1 MLFLLLLALASAVQS
16 DTRVTLSATQNQ
28 YELSSSLAYLED
40 PSGGMALT
48 DAQAAWKAGAFSRS
62 LDDSLNF
69 GFTDSAY
76 WFRIELHN
84 SSSSERDW
92 VMEMLYPIM
101 DQVEVFYR
109 FDDGHERYQIAGDSV
124 PFNERSRQN
133 HHINYAFALAQGESV
148 EVFLR
153 AKTTGA
159 VQMPLTLWSE
169 NAFSAR
175 DHNKQILFGL
185 YYGLLLALAIY
196 NFLIFLSVRDV
207 NYLWY
212 VSYIIFY
219 GLLQASLNGLSYE
232 YLWPDSPQWNNRSV
246 AFLLSVAMFFILAF
260 TRSFLALWST
270 APRLNMCFKVAMA
283 LFAAFWVMNLVA
295 PYDLAIRVSTLAAGT
310 MVALIFATGV
320 YCWWREFKPA
330 RYFMIAWTALLIGM
344 TCYVLKTFGL
354 LPANFITEYAI
365 QIGSAIEVLLLSL
378 ALADRIRLLT
388 DENRRIQ
395 NELTSELENRVR
407 ERTGELEE
415 ANRLLEVLNATDG
428 LTGIHNRR
436 HFNDSISLECKRA
449 SRDGPLSMLLLDID
463 HFKHFNDTYGHQAG
477 DDCLTLV
484 ARTIAA
490 AVQREADVVAR
501 YGGEEFAVIMPAT
514 HASGA
519 MMLAESIRERIKQLP
534 IAVADGQVNVT
545 VSIGVTT
552 TGDGAR
558 CDPEAVVKQAD
569 TALYAAKEEGRDRC
583 VFCQGGSTQQCISP
597 SPAL

>member
-344 TCYVLKTFGL
+344 TC
-354 LPANFITEYAI
+354 
-365 QIGSAIEVLLLSL
+365 
-378 ALADRIRLLT
+378 
-388 DENRRIQ
+388 
-395 NELTSELENRVR
+395 
-407 ERTGELEE
+407 
-415 ANRLLEVLNATDG
+415 
-428 LTGIHNRR
+428 
-436 HFNDSISLECKRA
+436 
-449 SRDGPLSMLLLDID
+449 
-463 HFKHFNDTYGHQAG
+463 
-477 DDCLTLV
+477 
-484 ARTIAA
+484 
-490 AVQREADVVAR
+490 
-501 YGGEEFAVIMPAT
+501 
-514 HASGA
+514 
-519 MMLAESIRERIKQLP
+519 
-534 IAVADGQVNVT
+534 
-545 VSIGVTT
+545 
-552 TGDGAR
+552 
-558 CDPEAVVKQAD
+558 
-569 TALYAAKEEGRDRC
+569 
-583 VFCQGGSTQQCISP
+583 
-597 SPAL
+597 